1 MVSSGYQTQVCPQC
15 GARIS
20 ASSTTCKACGS
31 TIPDPEPIEQQS
43 PAGAAGQ
50 PAQGKSVSQE
60 AKKTSKS
67 SGFPI
72 LAVSA
77 AVVVICLCC
86 MVVAG
91 LGATVFRRDVHSL
104 LYPNDTGGL
113 KDVVRAPDGTV
124 TGTYM
129 YPYSRDFQNV
139 QFSVTADGRASIY
152 LEGAPENERLEVT
165 SGGDQDAELLWQG
178 SSLDGY
184 GALTPAEEDAL
195 YQAVTGDLE
204 YAVNE
209 IALDLGCL
217 DEETITPDQVA
228 ALLFP
233 LQMRF
238 KYLVSDRQAAA
249 QSVAARS
256 DCRYHAANI
265 GAPEVSSVIE
275 LTAANPVPVVFGY
288 FPFDDE
294 GAQEPA
300 VSLPDGVQ
308 LACLGRPSG
317 NPADLSPLEPGP
329 FASAADPALMDE
341 YGACGAMC
349 RGACGP
355 DCIESNCTLNM
366 ELRCEE
372 DDQGR
377 YTGTVMQILGYTCG
391 MHQGCIDHDACYDS
405 CNEAYG
411 CSTWSATFCRHGQI
425 SGVTA
430 TYEGGYCDQRAIE
443 EHGYTNSLLWMRG
456 YGTQPLTETFEY
468 TDTDFVVYEDFDLC
482 PVDEKQEVEKPES
495 EPEEPE
501 AQVTQETQETQ
512 EDSPAILPAEPTQE
526 EPVSSDS
533 DRADVHPCDLFPPGG
548 ENVSRRDTT
557 CFASYET
564 GSGDLSIQISKY
576 PPNLDSDIFCPLE
589 LDPAFSITL
598 STLNIGDCAVLA
610 RRGVD
615 GEPDIYGYVG
625 WDIYAVIY
633 PYNVRVGTHEVYPG
647 NESNVYDRM
656 YELEDLILNP

>member
-1 MVSSGYQTQVCPQC
+1 MASSGYQTRVCPQC
-15 GARIS
+15 GVNIS
-20 ASSTTCKACGS
+20 ASSSTCSACGS
-31 TIPDPEPIEQQS
+31 TLSAAEQIETPSAAAADSQQEQMAPQS
-43 PAGAAGQ
+43 PKPEKPAGSR
-50 PAQGKSVSQE
+50 SV
-60 AKKTSKS
+60 K
-67 SGFPI
+67 I
-72 LAVSA
+72 LAACAV
-77 AVVVICLCC
+77 VVVICFCC
-86 MVVAG
+86 IVLAG

-104 LYPNDTGGL
+104 LYPSDIGGL
-113 KDVVRAPDGTV
+113 KDVVRAPNGTV

-129 YPYSRDFQNV
+129 YPYSLDYQNV
-139 QFSVTADGRASIY
+139 QFSVTADGRASIF
-152 LEGAPENERLEVT
+152 LEGAAESERLEVV
-165 SGGDQDAELLWQG
+165 SGGEQDAEMLWQG
-178 SSLDGY
+178 SSMDGY
-184 GALTPAEEDAL
+184 GGLDPAEEVIL
-195 YQAVTGDLE
+195 EEIMNGDLE

-233 LQMRF
+233 LQMKF

-249 QSVAARS
+249 QSVAVRS
-256 DCRYHAANI
+256 DCRYHAANS
-265 GAPEVSSVIE
+265 GTPEVSSVIE
-275 LTAANPVPVVFGY
+275 LNAANPVPVVFGY

-294 GAQEPA
+294 GALEPA

-308 LACLGRPSG
+308 LACLGMPSG
-317 NPADLSPLEPGP
+317 KPADLSPLEPGS

-355 DCIESNCTLNM
+355 DCIESNCTLNR

-377 YTGTVMQILGYTCG
+377 YTGTVMQILSYTCG
-391 MHQGCIDHDACYDS
+391 MAQGCIDHDACYDS

-411 CSTWSATFCRHGQI
+411 CSTWSATFCRHGQVT
-425 SGVTA
+425 GATA

-456 YGTQPLTETFEY
+456 YGIQPMTETFEY

-482 PVDEKQEVEKPES
+482 PVDEKQPVEKPENES
-495 EPEEPE
+495 EEP
-501 AQVTQETQETQ
+501 AAQETQD
-512 EDSPAILPAEPTQE
+512 DSPAVPPVEPTQE
-526 EPVSSDS
+526 EPVSNDS

-548 ENVSRRDTT
+548 ENVSRGDTT

-576 PPNLDSDIFCPLE
+576 PPNLDVSLFCPIE
-589 LDPAFSITL
+589 VDPGFAITL
-598 STLNIGDCAVLA
+598 STLDIGDCATLV

-615 GEPDIYGYVG
+615 GTPDTLGYVG

-656 YELEDLILNP
+656 YELEGLILNP